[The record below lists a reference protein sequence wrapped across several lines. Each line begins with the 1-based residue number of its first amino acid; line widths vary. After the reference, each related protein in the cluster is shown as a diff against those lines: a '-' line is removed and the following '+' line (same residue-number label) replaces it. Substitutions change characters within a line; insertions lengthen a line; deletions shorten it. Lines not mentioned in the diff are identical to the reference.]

1 MAVYQA
7 LLLNTVVPQIQAAQA
22 GDSYVMV
29 VNATTPALRITQ
41 TGTGNALEVE
51 DSSNPD
57 ATPFVVSAAGDV
69 GIGTSSPGAKL
80 DVNSSAA
87 AVMRLTRNGGTAA
100 NTALQYFNGT
110 VSWYAGMSASGL
122 YSIGYDAALD
132 SGQLRLDSSGNLGLG
147 VTPSAWS
154 AGHTAMQIA
163 FSGAIHGNDSG
174 NNLFVNSNAYFDS
187 VGAFRYIQTG
197 FASSY
202 EQNSGQHRWSTA
214 PSWNGTG
221 SNLISF
227 TQAMTLDASGN
238 LGVGETSPST
248 FGKVVSRGGTFSL
261 VADTSSQRRLSFW
274 STANGN
280 SENAYIQVQNDGLT
294 TNTGEMLFATRN
306 TPGTLT
312 ERARITNGG
321 DLLVGTTTPTY
332 LLTNGMVVNNPGDVE
347 TYVAV
352 GHKTGSGSGS
362 SFFIA
367 SYNGGLIGNITQNG
381 TTAVA
386 YNTTSDYRLKD
397 NQQPLTNSGAFIDAL
412 KPKTWEWKTDGS
424 KGVGFIAHEVQEV
437 SPGSVV
443 GTKDAVDED
452 SKPIMQTMEYG
463 SAEFIANIVAELQS
477 LRARVAQL
485 EAK

>member
-1 MAVYQA
+1 MPPAYEI
-7 LLLNTVVPQIQAAQA
+7 LLLNTAIPQIQAAQS
-22 GDSYVMV
+22 GDTYVV
-29 VNATTPALRITQ
+29 PRDIA
-41 TGTGNALEVE
+41 
-51 DSSNPD
+51 
-57 ATPFVVSAAGDV
+57 FSAALTLSAGTANGV
-69 GIGTSSPGAKL
+69 PYLNGSKVLTSS
-80 DVNSSAA
+80 S
-87 AVMRLTRNGGTAA
+87 
-100 NTALQYFNGT
+100 ALQFDG
-110 VSWYAGMSASGL
+110 S
-122 YSIGYDAALD
+122 
-132 SGQLRLDSSGNLGLG
+132 NLGLG
-147 VTPSAWS
+147 VTPSAKLEIYS
-154 AGHTAMQIA
+154 TNNA
-163 FSGAIHGNDSG
+163 FNALQVRYNGSNDVMGFGIGNSNGFPYLGYNTKSQAAVDAPVYERSNPAAQLRMDSG
-174 NNLFVNSNAYFDS
+174 SFKFNIAASGTAGNA
-187 VGAFRYIQTG
+187 
-197 FASSY
+197 
-202 EQNSGQHRWSTA
+202 
-214 PSWNGTG
+214 
-221 SNLISF
+221 ISF

-238 LGVGETSPST
+238 LGVGQTSPATLLDVRDGVGSILT
-248 FGKVVSRGGTFSL
+248 LGNTGTFAAGESSYL
-261 VADTSSQRRLSFW
+261 KFRESNTALAEVGWEADTNELRINNRVAYTTFY
-274 STANGN
+274 TAN
-280 SENAYIQVQNDGLT
+280 
-294 TNTGEMLFATRN
+294 
-306 TPGTLT
+306 T
-312 ERARITNGG
+312 ERARITSSG